1 MIHLLSLFDLSSSPD
16 IDECA
21 ILASIPYK
29 NTTILRSCHEK
40 ARCLNTVGSYK
51 CQCTTGYAG
60 DGFACV
66 GKAAFL
72 LIIVIARYT
81 SSVDRMKYHLSPG
94 FSTLT

>member
-1 MIHLLSLFDLSSSPD
+1 MIHLLSLFDLSFSPD

-21 ILASIPYK
+21 ILASIRYK

-66 GKAAFL
+66 GMAFV
-72 LIIVIARYT
+72 LIIVVARYT
-81 SSVDRMKYHLSPG
+81 SSVDRMNYHLSPG

>member
-1 MIHLLSLFDLSSSPD
+1 MILLLSLFYLSSSPD

-40 ARCLNTVGSYK
+40 ARCLNTVGSYE

-66 GKAAFL
+66 GKAFV
-72 LIIVIARYT
+72 LIIVIARYI
-81 SSVDRMKYHLSPG
+81 SSVDLLNCHLSPG
-94 FSTLT
+94 FFPLT

>member
-1 MIHLLSLFDLSSSPD
+1 MILLLSLFDLSSSPD

-29 NTTILRSCHEK
+29 NTTILPTCHEK
-40 ARCLNTVGSYK
+40 ARCQNTVGSYK

-66 GKAAFL
+66 GKAFV
-72 LIIVIARYT
+72 LIIVIAGYK
-81 SSVDRMKYHLSPG
+81 SSVDHLNCYLS
-94 FSTLT
+94 L